1 MSFTNVPIIET
12 EEDGRSRMARHGT
25 ELPYKDNVQN

>member
-12 EEDGRSRMARHGT
+12 EEDGAVTYAISPRFSRI
-25 ELPYKDNVQN
+25 ELSLV